1 MIFLPIVAREL
12 RVASRK
18 NTTFIGRSVIA
29 LLGMVIG
36 GFLLLLFDLIGAMA
50 GKGGMVFTVVSGY
63 TAIIALLAGVLLA
76 SDCLSEERREGTLG
90 FLFLTDLK
98 GYDVVL
104 GKFAAVSLNSFYG
117 MLAVFPVLAVS
128 LLAGGVTGGE
138 FWRTCLSLVNTL
150 FFSIASAMWMSSFCK
165 SSYRAMAAA
174 VCLLIGLLA
183 LGETASALSS
193 VAGKLGSALFY
204 VGAISPL
211 TSFRLA
217 SSANYFRLAGK
228 FWEMLALSHALAWAF
243 LGLASWRL
251 SFFRE
256 KDESNTSWRQ
266 IFSRKALTGQSER
279 RSEFLDINPVLWL
292 LDDSRRLRWVAW
304 SLAILGGAALL
315 LTSSLGSSF
324 GLAFVTYVAWPFYFL
339 LKVFFAI
346 QACRFFS
353 EAHRTG
359 ALEALCC
366 TPLTTSSIISGQ
378 WMALRRIFLWPV
390 IILILSQLACLC
402 FLGSSIFPGS
412 VSSSVVV
419 VNGAAVKSGAA
430 AMPSPVSFMGWYVPF
445 LMLKQIANSIA
456 DFFAVGWFG
465 MWLALSLKKPGTATG
480 LTILYVLVLPAVA
493 FCVPTLATDTVF
505 IVIGVSKLLQDFRSR
520 TVTPNSIL
528 LRQ

>member
-12 RVASRK
+12 RVASRR

-36 GFLLLLFDLIGAMA
+36 GFLLLLFDLMGPMA
-50 GKGGMVFTVVSGY
+50 AKGGMVFTVVSRY
-63 TAIIALLAGVLLA
+63 AALIALLAGVLLA

-117 MLAVFPVLAVS
+117 MLAVFPVLAIS
-128 LLAGGVTGGE
+128 MLAGGVSGGE
-138 FWRTCLSLVNTL
+138 FWRACLTLVNTL
-150 FFSIASAMWMSSFCK
+150 FFSVASAMWMSSFCR
-165 SSYRAMAAA
+165 SSYRAMASA
-174 VCLLIGLLA
+174 VCLLVGLLA
-183 LGETASALSS
+183 LGAIASSLSS
-193 VAGKLGSALFY
+193 VAGRLGPALSY
-204 VGAISPL
+204 IGALSPL
-211 TSFRLA
+211 TSFQLA

-228 FWEMLALSHALAWAF
+228 FWEMLGLSHALGWTF

-256 KDESNTSWRQ
+256 KGERDGGWRRV
-266 IFSRKALTGQSER
+266 FMRTVSGQSER
-279 RSEFLDINPVLWL
+279 RSELLDINPVLWL
-292 LDDSRRLRWVAW
+292 LDDSRRLRWVARG
-304 SLAILGGAALL
+304 LAILGGAVLL
-315 LTSSLGSSF
+315 LTADLGKTF
-324 GLAFVTYVAWPFYFL
+324 GLVFVTYVAWPFYFL

-346 QACRFFS
+346 QTCRFFS
-353 EAHRTG
+353 EARRTG

-390 IILILSQLACLC
+390 IVLILSELACLC
-402 FLGSSIFPGS
+402 FLGYSVFPGS

-419 VNGAAVKSGAA
+419 VNGAVVKSGAP
-430 AMPSPVSFMGWYVPF
+430 AMPSPISFMGWYVPF

-465 MWLALSLKKPGTATG
+465 MWLSLSLQKPGAATG
-480 LTILYVLVLPAVA
+480 LTILYVLVLPAIA

-505 IVIGVSKLLQDFRSR
+505 IVIGVSKILQDFRGR
-520 TVTPNSIL
+520 AAAPNIP
-528 LRQ
+528 RHH

>member
-1 MIFLPIVAREL
+1 MTFLPIVAREL
-12 RVASRK
+12 RVASRR

-36 GFLLLLFDLIGAMA
+36 GFLLLLFDLMGPMA
-50 GKGGMVFTVVSGY
+50 AKGGMVFAVVSRY
-63 TAIIALLAGVLLA
+63 TALIALLAGVLLA

-138 FWRTCLSLVNTL
+138 FWRACLALVNIL
-150 FFSIASAMWMSSFCK
+150 FFSVASAMWMSSFCK
-165 SSYRAMAAA
+165 SSYRALAAA
-174 VCLLIGLLA
+174 VCLLVGLLA
-183 LGETASALSS
+183 LGATASALTS
-193 VAGKLGSALFY
+193 VAGRLGPTLFY
-204 VGAISPL
+204 VGALSPL
-211 TSFRLA
+211 TSFQLA
-217 SSANYFRLAGK
+217 SSANYFRLARN
-228 FWEMLALSHALAWAF
+228 FWETLALSHAVGWTFLA
-243 LGLASWRL
+243 LASWRL

-256 KDESNTSWRQ
+256 KGGSDGGWRRVFTRNTLS
-266 IFSRKALTGQSER
+266 GQSER
-279 RSEFLDINPVLWL
+279 RSELLDINPVLWL

-304 SLAILGGAALL
+304 SLAILGGAVLL
-315 LTSSLGSSF
+315 LTASLGTTF
-324 GLAFVTYVAWPFYFL
+324 GLVFITYVAWPFYFL

-353 EAHRTG
+353 EARRTG
-359 ALEALCC
+359 ALEALSC

-390 IILILSQLACLC
+390 IILILSQLGCLC
-402 FLGSSIFPGS
+402 FLGSSVFPGS
-412 VSSSVVV
+412 ISSSVVV
-419 VNGAAVKSGAA
+419 VNGAVVKSGAST
-430 AMPSPVSFMGWYVPF
+430 MPSPVSFMGWYVPF
-445 LMLKQIANSIA
+445 LILKQIANTVA

-465 MWLALSLKKPGTATG
+465 MWLSLTLQKPGAATG
-480 LTILYVLVLPAVA
+480 LTILYVLVLPTVA

-505 IVIGVSKLLQDFRSR
+505 IVIGASKLLQDFRGR
-520 TVTPNSIL
+520 ALAPNIP
-528 LRQ
+528 RDH